1 MASEEIHI
9 EKRILCQR
17 CGHVHDFS
25 IKTSLSVANFVFD
38 THCVSCGAPI
48 TVDRTTIFKNSLVN
62 TGSAIA
68 STSQMLDVGSSASQQ
83 DSGSSTT
90 IMSDVNAFFDELDKK
105 IEPHESIKSIFDEEG
120 L

>member
-1 MASEEIHI
+1 MANEEIHI
-9 EKRILCQR
+9 EKRILCQK

-48 TVDRTTIFKNSLVN
+48 TVDRTTIFKNSMIN
-62 TGSAIA
+62 TGSTIA
-68 STSQMLDVGSSASQQ
+68 STSQVLDVDSSAGQQ
-83 DSGSSTT
+83 DAGTSTA

-105 IEPHESIKSIFDEEG
+105 IEPHESIRNIFDEEG
-120 L
+120 F